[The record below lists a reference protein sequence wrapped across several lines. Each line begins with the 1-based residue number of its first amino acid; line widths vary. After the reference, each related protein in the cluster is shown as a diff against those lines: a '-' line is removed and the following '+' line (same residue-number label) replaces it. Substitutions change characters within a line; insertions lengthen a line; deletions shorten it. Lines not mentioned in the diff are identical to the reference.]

1 MRGLSGGGLTVVG
14 MSHARVAVLQVVS
27 KQLSVTAAAAEY
39 GFSRRHLHRLL
50 ARYREGGLEALEPRS
65 RRPKTTPIA
74 TPQTVR
80 KRVIELRSQLDCR
93 RAGCGP
99 RTIGWHLEQ
108 EGHKPP
114 APATISRILKEAGLI
129 IPQPRKRPRSSY
141 TRFEMAQPNEMW
153 QSDFI
158 HWRLAD
164 GTDVEVLNWL
174 DDHSRYLLSCT
185 AHRPVSGDDVV
196 AVFLGLIEEY
206 GPPASTLTDNGSVY
220 TSRFTGGRNAFEYVL
235 PILGIRQK
243 NGSPGHP
250 QTQGKT
256 ERFHQ
261 TLQRWLAARPTA
273 RTIAELQHQLD
284 QFREHYNERRPHRA
298 LQRTPPGQAYR
309 ATPKAAPATNGHAP
323 GHYRLRYDRLDTK
336 GRMTLRRAGRMHH
349 LGIGTAHARKRVL
362 AFADDHHIT
371 VAELTTGEVLSTHLI
386 EPTRPTGATKTNS
399 PAAGRAPRNETHVPR
414 HVRPMSRDITEP
426 GGGIRTP
433 KGYGR
438 PAPKAGASANFAT
451 PAELLHKKRT

>member
-1 MRGLSGGGLTVVG
+1 VCEQRTHGSVGAGAGNRPGYPIGDRRAAVVRGWADCAG
-14 MSHARVAVLQVVS
+14 MSLARVAVLQIVS

-65 RRPKTTPIA
+65 RRPRTNPLA
-74 TPQTVR
+74 TSDELR
-80 KRVIELRSQLDCR
+80 ERVIELRGRLSADGLD
-93 RAGCGP
+93 AGP
-99 RTIGWHLEQ
+99 VTIAWHLER
-108 EGHKPP
+108 EGLP
-114 APATISRILKEAGLI
+114 APSTSTIRRILHQAGLI
-129 IPQPRKRPRSSY
+129 TPEPRKRPRSSY
-141 TRFEMAQPNEMW
+141 LRFEMAQPNEMW

-164 GTDVEVLNWL
+164 ETDVEILNWL

-185 AHRPVSGDDVV
+185 VHEPVSGDVV
-196 AVFLGLIEEY
+196 VTVFLGVIEEH

-220 TSRFTGGRNAFEYVL
+220 TSRFTGGRNAFEYIL

-261 TLQRWLAARPTA
+261 TLQRWLKVRPAARS
-273 RTIAELQHQLD
+273 IAELQAQLD
-284 QFREHYNERRPHRA
+284 EFRAHYNERRPHRA
-298 LQRTPPGQAYR
+298 LHRRTPGDAYR
-309 ATPKAAPATNGHAP
+309 ATPKALPATNGHEP

-349 LGIGTAHARKRVL
+349 LGIGAVHARKRVL

-386 EPTRPTGATKTNS
+386 EPNKTYWRNQTR
-399 PAAGRAPRNETHVPR
+399 
-414 HVRPMSRDITEP
+414 EP
-426 GGGIRTP
+426 GR
-433 KGYGR
+433 
-438 PAPKAGASANFAT
+438 
-451 PAELLHKKRT
+451 